1 MEEGKYVQVPVELFN
16 ECVDALASVKALKA
30 LLSDGAYIGKED
42 VINVCGFDVEKEEE
56 GCITTSAKYAEQ
68 I

>member
-30 LLSDGAYIGKED
+30 LSADRTYIGKED
-42 VINVCGFDVEKEEE
+42 VINICGFDVEKEE
-56 GCITTSAKYAEQ
+56 GQCITTSAKYAEQ

>member
-30 LLSDGAYIGKED
+30 LLSDRTYIGKED
-42 VINVCGFDVEKEEE
+42 VINVCGFDIEKEE
-56 GCITTSAKYAEQ
+56 A
-68 I
+68 

>member
-1 MEEGKYVQVPVELFN
+1 MEESKYVQVPVELFN

-30 LLSDGAYIGKED
+30 LLSDRTYIGKED

-56 GCITTSAKYAEQ
+56 
-68 I
+68 